1 MKILLCQLNPVVGN
15 LNYNVSCIDEI
26 INSLKNKVK
35 HPDLIILP
43 ELFLQGVSPKDLL
56 ERESF
61 LNKSR
66 QAIKKICN
74 LVKNS
79 LPNTGVLIG
88 SSFSPKPKY
97 GDSCTK
103 LYNSALLIY
112 NGEIIFCQNKRY
124 LDSCDTSDEERYFDS
139 SDTLNVFPFKGE
151 KLGINV
157 CNDTWDITRIDK
169 KHDSIDELVR
179 NGATIIINIASS
191 PFCIGKDKA
200 RYSRMRNN
208 AVKHSVPVVYVNMV
222 GGNDELIFDGNSMF
236 FDNNG
241 DLRAQLS
248 SFEEAVGE
256 VDTKDPAPVIE
267 FHGLGRM
274 ESVHDAL
281 VLGIKDYARKC
292 GFKKVILG
300 LSGGI
305 DSALTAALAV
315 DALGAENVFGI
326 TMPTR
331 YSSEGSCKDSEK
343 LAKNLNIQMSTIPIE
358 DIYSTF
364 LGALDPLFKDTK
376 PCIAEENLQARL
388 RGTLLMTVSN
398 KFGHLLLS
406 TGNKSETAVGY
417 GTLYGDMCGGLA
429 VIADLPKV
437 MVYEL
442 SEYINRNGEIIP
454 KETIDKAPSAEL
466 RYGQKDQDTLPP
478 YPVLDAILERFIERG
493 WSREEIVKDGFD
505 SKIVDW
511 VINAVVRNE
520 YKRHQAPV
528 VLKVSSKAFGS
539 GRRFPIASKYE
550 YTL

>member
-1 MKILLCQLNPVVGN
+1 
-15 LNYNVSCIDEI
+15 
-26 INSLKNKVK
+26 NKAK
-35 HPDLIILP
+35 HPDLIVFP
-43 ELFLQGVSPKDLL
+43 ELFLQGSSPKDLF

-61 LNKSR
+61 LDKSKHV
-66 QAIKKICN
+66 IKKICD
-74 LVKNS
+74 LTKTY
-79 LPNTGVLIG
+79 LPNTGVLTG
-88 SSFSPKPKY
+88 SSFSPKSEY
-97 GDSCTK
+97 GDSCAK

-112 NGEIIFCQNKRY
+112 NGEITFCQNKRY
-124 LDSCDTSDEERYFDS
+124 LDSCDTSDETRYFNS
-139 SDTLNVFPFKGE
+139 PDTLNVFPFKGE
-151 KLGINV
+151 ILGINV
-157 CNDTWDITRIDK
+157 CNDTWDINKIDE
-169 KHDSIDELVR
+169 KHDSIGELVR
-179 NGATIIINIASS
+179 DGATIVINIAAS
-191 PFCIGKDKA
+191 PFCIGKDKL

-241 DLRAQLS
+241 DLRALLP
-248 SFEEAVGE
+248 SFEEAVVE

-267 FHGLGRM
+267 FSGLGRM

-281 VLGIKDYARKC
+281 VLGIRDYARKC

-343 LAKNLNIQMSTIPIE
+343 LAKNLNIQISTIPIE
-358 DIYSTF
+358 GIYSTF
-364 LGALDPLFKDTK
+364 LNALDPLFKDTK

-442 SEYINRNGEIIP
+442 AEYINRNGEIIP
-454 KETIDKAPSAEL
+454 EETIAKAPSAEL

-478 YPVLDAILERFIERG
+478 YPVLDAILERLIERG
-493 WSREEIVKDGFD
+493 WSREEIIKDGFD
-505 SKIVDW
+505 SKTVDW

-539 GRRFPIASKYE
+539 GRRFPIASKYA
-550 YTL
+550 YTI